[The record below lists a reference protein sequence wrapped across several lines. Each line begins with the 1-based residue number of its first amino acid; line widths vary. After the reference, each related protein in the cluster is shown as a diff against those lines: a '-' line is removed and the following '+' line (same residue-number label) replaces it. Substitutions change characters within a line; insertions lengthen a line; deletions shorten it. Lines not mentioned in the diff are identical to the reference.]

1 MPVTI
6 PRMRGGGRGR
16 ASNAPSPAQRRARTR
31 ARIQL
36 LLLTVGTA
44 GVLALAS
51 AGYISTRYRAPHLGH
66 VTLRRVDPGS
76 VAALESV
83 FRRADYQWPPAD
95 SVPPI
100 AVANLPPG
108 LDQVKVA
115 RRKTL
120 FFQTVLPLVVAE
132 NTRIRRERRFLKR
145 QFAAGKIEPGSRAA
159 LQVQRI
165 AKAFDVDGQIND
177 PSFRKTL
184 LRRVDVVPPGLVL
197 AQAAT
202 ESGWGTSR
210 FAVEGN
216 NLFGIWTWDADRGLT
231 PRRRRP
237 NADHYVRTYR
247 NLRSSVHNYI
257 MNIDT
262 RDAYSELRQLRAFL
276 RRKGQTL
283 DPSRLVV
290 GLRLYS
296 SRRGDYVHDIR
307 AMIRMNNLN
316 RLVRLQ
322 LAQDS

>member
-1 MPVTI
+1 V
-6 PRMRGGGRGR
+6 
-16 ASNAPSPAQRRARTR
+16 RARV
-31 ARIQL
+31 QL
-36 LLLTVGTA
+36 LLLAVGTA

-66 VTLRRVDPGS
+66 VTMKRVDPGS

-83 FRRADYQWPPAD
+83 FRRADYQWPPSK

-108 LDQVKVA
+108 LDQVDVD
-115 RRKTL
+115 RRKAL

-132 NTRIRRERRFLKR
+132 NTRIRRQRQFLKR
-145 QFAAGKIEPGSRAA
+145 QFASGRIKPDSRTA
-159 LQVQRI
+159 LHIRRI
-165 AKAFDVDGQIND
+165 AKAFDVDGKIND
-177 PSFRKTL
+177 SAFRKTL

-216 NLFGIWTWDADRGLT
+216 NLFGIWTWDADQGLT
-231 PRRRRP
+231 PRKRRP
-237 NADHYVRTYR
+237 GADHYVRAYR

-262 RDAYSELRQLRAFL
+262 HDAYSELRQLRAFL
-276 RRKGQTL
+276 RHKHQSL
-283 DPSRLVV
+283 DPSRLAV

-296 SRRGDYVHDIR
+296 SRRGDYVQDIR
-307 AMIRMNNLN
+307 AMIRMNHLD

-322 LAQDS
+322 LGRHS